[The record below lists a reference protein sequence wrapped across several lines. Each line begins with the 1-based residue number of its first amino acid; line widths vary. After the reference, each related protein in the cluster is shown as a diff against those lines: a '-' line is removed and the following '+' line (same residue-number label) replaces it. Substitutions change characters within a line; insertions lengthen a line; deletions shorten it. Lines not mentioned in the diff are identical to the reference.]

1 MKKSD
6 WIILVFILI
15 IALAIYLATLGRV
28 DVFGEN
34 QEEESFEEKRKKAL
48 HRHRKLKDLISKKE
62 ELKMKLDKKFKIYY
76 FLTRVGMVLIWL
88 GFNAI
93 LYWVFNIKDF
103 GSLLNYNE
111 VVLLGTA
118 CVLFLRF
125 GNLTNIQ
132 NIITYFKTKIEN
144 KVYKKYVSLPEK
156 IEGHKQEIKIIES
169 KIFDVD
175 GRKD

>member
-34 QEEESFEEKRKKAL
+34 KEEESFEEKRKKAL

-62 ELKMKLDKKFKIYY
+62 DLKLKLDKKFKIYY
-76 FLTRVGMVLIWL
+76 FIARVGMVLIWL

-93 LYWVFNIKDF
+93 LYLVFNIKDF
-103 GSLLNYNE
+103 GSLVNYNE
-111 VVLLGTA
+111 VVIIGTA
-118 CVLFLRF
+118 CIIFLRF

-144 KVYKKYVSLPEK
+144 KVYKKYVCLPEK
-156 IEGHKQEIKIIES
+156 IEEHKQEIKIIENQ
-169 KIFDVD
+169 IFNIEGEID
-175 GRKD
+175 